1 MWPWNLLKIGNLAT
15 EAPIDQPTLGQLGQM
30 SGQCPGGRAVFP
42 PWPVQAEISFLCDPD
57 NGALV
62 HGMQL

>member
-1 MWPWNLLKIGNLAT
+1 MWPWNLVKIGNLTT

-42 PWPVQAEISFLCDPD
+42 PWPVQAEIIFLCDPD